1 MRLYT
6 FPIIALA
13 LHIAIDLW
21 MWRVL
26 LSKMWPKW
34 IRTTHIAISAVLL
47 VVVVAA
53 VSAIYAGSQTVG
65 LQQIM
70 WILFTYISIYIPKY
84 FAAIIAALLY
94 IPKFFGCP
102 HQRFRFV
109 IAGIVWLLL
118 FFIMWWGALITRNQ
132 IEVRQIAIESPK
144 IPSEFNGYRI
154 AQFSD
159 IHLGTYG
166 NDTTLISRI
175 VDQINDLNPDL
186 ICFTGDIVNSTT
198 EEAYP
203 FEATL
208 KRLSAQ
214 DGILSIL
221 GNHDYGDYH
230 KWQSP
235 SDRDH
240 NNRQLA
246 NLEARLGWTLLN
258 NSDTILRQSESQ
270 ICLIGVENWGE
281 PPFPQY
287 GRLADAH
294 SNLYDD
300 TYKILLS
307 HNPKHW
313 RAEVLTTSNIDL
325 TLSGHT
331 HAMQVEL
338 RLFGHRVS
346 IARLKYEEWGG
357 LYNSNGQLLY
367 VNTGIGQVA
376 VPMRIGA
383 KPEITLFTLRHT
395 D

>member
-1 MRLYT
+1 MRLYS

-13 LHIAIDLW
+13 LHLAIDFW
-21 MWRVL
+21 IWRVIL
-26 LSKMWPKW
+26 NRKWPKW
-34 IRTTHIAISAVLL
+34 IQTAHIAVSSALL
-47 VVVVAA
+47 VMVIAA
-53 VSAIYAGSQTVG
+53 VSFLYSGSQTMG
-65 LQQIM
+65 IQSIM

-94 IPKFFGCP
+94 VPRIFGCSL
-102 HQRFRFV
+102 RRLALV
-109 IAGIVWLLL
+109 IPGAVWLLL
-118 FFIMWWGALITRNQ
+118 FCTMWWGSLVTRNQ
-132 IEVRQIAIESPK
+132 IEVRQVAIESPR
-144 IPSEFNGYRI
+144 IPAEFNGYRI

-166 NDTTLISRI
+166 KDTTLISQI
-175 VDQINDLNPDL
+175 VDQINGLKPDL

-208 KRLSAQ
+208 KRLNAP

-230 KWQSP
+230 QWKTP

-246 NLEARLGWTLLN
+246 NLEARLGWALLN
-258 NSDTILRQSESQ
+258 NSDTIIHRHESQ

-287 GRLADAH
+287 GRLVDAH
-294 SNLYDD
+294 DNLYDD

-325 TLSGHT
+325 TLAGHT

-338 RLFGHRVS
+338 RLFGHRMS